1 MPRVAMK
8 VYPFGDQ
15 LLIKEVQE
23 EFIALN
29 DAVVCEKLCEIV
41 EKEGEDSY
49 FFALQDPLITEN
61 FEVRENSES
70 INFLEFP
77 SALTS

>member
-49 FFALQDPLITEN
+49 FFALQDPIITEKIK
-61 FEVRENSES
+61 VRENSEN
-70 INFLEFP
+70 IYFLELP

>member
-8 VYPFGDQ
+8 LYPFGDQ

-49 FFALQDPLITEN
+49 FFALQDPIITEKIK
-61 FEVRENSES
+61 VRENSEN
-70 INFLEFP
+70 IYFLELP